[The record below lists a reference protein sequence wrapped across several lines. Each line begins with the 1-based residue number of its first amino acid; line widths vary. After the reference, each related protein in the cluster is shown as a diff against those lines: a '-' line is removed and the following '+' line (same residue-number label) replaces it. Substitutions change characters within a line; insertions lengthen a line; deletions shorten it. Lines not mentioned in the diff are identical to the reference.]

1 MQPAVAQTCY
11 RHPDQ
16 PAGVICQRCDRPI
29 CPRCMHQAS
38 VGFHCPECTK
48 AGKQKVYQGIGS
60 LQTRPVL
67 TQVLIGINVA
77 VFLLV
82 VALDG
87 SGAIGGDSGQ
97 VHLDYGLIAKFHQGP
112 FVFPGYGVGEG
123 EWYRMVT
130 SGFLHYGVIHLLMN
144 MYALWILGAAVE
156 HLGGRARFGAIYA
169 ASLMGGSL
177 GALLLSPG
185 SLTAG
190 ASGAIFGLMGAIF
203 LAHRAQGIPFRNSPL
218 LPVLLI
224 NALFTLGI
232 SGISIGGHLGGFLAG
247 AASGWLLLDYGS
259 RRDVEKW
266 VPFALT
272 AVLVVGCLV
281 TGVVFAT
288 AWTPT

>member
-1 MQPAVAQTCY
+1 MQTCY

-16 PAGVICQRCDRPI
+16 FAGVICQRCDRPI

-38 VGFHCPECTK
+38 VGFHCPECAK

-60 LQTRPVL
+60 LQTRPLL
-67 TQVLIGINVA
+67 TQVLIGVNVA

-97 VHLDYGLIAKFHQGP
+97 VHLDYSLIAKFHQGP

-123 EWYRMVT
+123 EWYRMIT
-130 SGFLHYGVIHLLMN
+130 SGFLHYGILHLLMN
-144 MYALWILGAAVE
+144 MYALWILGGAVE
-156 HLGGRARFGAIYA
+156 HFGGRARFGAIYGTA
-169 ASLMGGSL
+169 LLGGSL

-190 ASGAIFGLMGAIF
+190 ASGAIFGLMGALL

-218 LPVLLI
+218 LPVLVI

-232 SGISIGGHLGGFLAG
+232 PGISIGGHLGGFLAG
-247 AASGWLLLDYGS
+247 GAAGWILLDYGS

-266 VPFALT
+266 VPFALCG
-272 AVLVVGCLV
+272 VLAVGCLV